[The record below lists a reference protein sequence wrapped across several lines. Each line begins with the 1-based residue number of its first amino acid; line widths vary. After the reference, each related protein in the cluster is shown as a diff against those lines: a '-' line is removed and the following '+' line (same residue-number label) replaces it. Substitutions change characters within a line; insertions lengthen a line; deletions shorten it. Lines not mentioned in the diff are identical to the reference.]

1 MGFWSDLKDWFLGL
15 LDQIQAWLAPA
26 AKAIAINGGMALV
39 AAAEKAVAAVA
50 ADPTILSDSDKRS
63 AALDMILEDLKT
75 QGIAI
80 GLNAINI
87 AIEAAVAAMKARQAE
102 EAALSNQPGV

>member
-1 MGFWSDLKDWFLGL
+1 MSFWQMLKDWFLGL
-15 LDQIQAWLAPA
+15 VDQVSTWLMPA
-26 AKAIAINGGMALV
+26 AKSIAINGGMALV

-50 ADPTILSDSDKRS
+50 ADPSILKDEDKRN
-63 AALDMILEDLKT
+63 AALDLIVDDLKA

-80 GLNAINI
+80 ALNAINI

-102 EAALSNQPGV
+102 EAAKAAAGQ